1 MVTKSLPVR
10 YNRPANDELH
20 PWIYRAIVGL
30 TIWLVLSVW
39 ALFSR
44 GAYEGLTLSVI
55 TLFFVILV
63 GIPVI
68 LWLTWRRN
76 IDPAEQHGY
85 IAPFHDWASQS
96 FETWTGGVSGREAS
110 MQILLPIAAVAFG
123 MTIFGLTF
131 LFAVPHL
138 GPVIKRER
146 SASNVF

>member
-68 LWLTWRRN
+68 LWLTWREISIPPNNMGISRRSTGVPVVRN
-76 IDPAEQHGY
+76 LDRRRQRPRSIDANPAADRSRRLRHDNLRPDVPVRGS
-85 IAPFHDWASQS
+85 AP
-96 FETWTGGVSGREAS
+96 R
-110 MQILLPIAAVAFG
+110 I
-123 MTIFGLTF
+123 
-131 LFAVPHL
+131 
-138 GPVIKRER
+138 PVIKRER